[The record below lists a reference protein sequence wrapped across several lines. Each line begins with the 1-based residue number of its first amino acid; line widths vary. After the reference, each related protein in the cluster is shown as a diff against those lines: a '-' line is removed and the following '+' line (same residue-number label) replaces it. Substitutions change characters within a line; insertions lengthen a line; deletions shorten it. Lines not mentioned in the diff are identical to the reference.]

1 MKARLAK
8 KLAHTP
14 IDRLAPYW
22 INKFVCKDGRDARFE
37 KKKHLP
43 SGGRETMTNKLLTK
57 IYRNSNELSQYQD
70 TAKTYHRSQVAG
82 ANATERKKWR
92 KGVLP

>member
-14 IDRLAPYW
+14 FDRLAPYW

-37 KKKHLP
+37 KAIAKWNK
-43 SGGRETMTNKLLTK
+43 REQGKYKQQKTQKN
-57 IYRNSNELSQYQD
+57 
-70 TAKTYHRSQVAG
+70 AKSFT
-82 ANATERKKWR
+82 
-92 KGVLP
+92 LIFL

>member
-22 INKFVCKDGRDARFE
+22 INNIRNADRCDARF
-37 KKKHLP
+37 KKAFAKWNK
-43 SGGRETMTNKLLTK
+43 REQR
-57 IYRNSNELSQYQD
+57 I
-70 TAKTYHRSQVAG
+70 
-82 ANATERKKWR
+82 
-92 KGVLP
+92 

>member
-22 INKFVCKDGRDARFE
+22 VNKFVCTDGRDARF
-37 KKKHLP
+37 KKHLP
-43 SGGRETMTNKLLTK
+43 SGIRENRENKVLTK
-57 IYRNSNELSQYQD
+57 I
-70 TAKTYHRSQVAG
+70 
-82 ANATERKKWR
+82 
-92 KGVLP
+92 